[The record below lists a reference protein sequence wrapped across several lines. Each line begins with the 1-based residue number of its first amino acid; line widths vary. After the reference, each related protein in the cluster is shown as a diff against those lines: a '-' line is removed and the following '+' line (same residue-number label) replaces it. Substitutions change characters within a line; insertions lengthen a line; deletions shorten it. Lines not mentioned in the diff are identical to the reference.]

1 MTRTA
6 RNNATLPRR
15 ALIAAASASALLLA
29 SPAGAR
35 QVLER
40 RSDRLIHGGR
50 LTLPVMIDG
59 QGPFLFAIDTAA
71 SASVVADDLA
81 SSLGLRRS
89 GPIAMHTL
97 IGREV
102 VESVTADQIRSGGL
116 DRSEVRLALASRAGL
131 DGADGLIGADLLSG
145 YRLVLQFKGRNWAR
159 ISRSRPP
166 PIGFFDAPDTVSPL
180 ADGGPHR
187 IGGPITLEGRSRGAP
202 IRVIIDTGAQV
213 SLINRPAMDGGR
225 VSPILLDDGTDRIP
239 VMSPTGSSAIASAV
253 LLHDLHFAG
262 VALSRVPVL
271 AGDFHVFR
279 HWGYGDVPAILM
291 GVDILGLF
299 ETVIVDLGRG
309 EIMLGA

>member
-1 MTRTA
+1 MTRA
-6 RNNATLPRR
+6 SRNGATLPRR
-15 ALIAAASASALLLA
+15 AVLAAAPALLLVN
-29 SPAGAR
+29 PAGTHQA
-35 QVLER
+35 LER

-50 LTLPVMIDG
+50 LTLPVLIED

-81 SSLGLRRS
+81 STLDLRRS

-102 VESVTADQIRSGGL
+102 VEAVTAGRIRSGGL
-116 DRSEVRLALASRAGL
+116 NRTEVRLAVASRGGL

-145 YRLVLQFKGRNWAR
+145 YRLVLEFRGRNWAR

-180 ADGGPHR
+180 AS
-187 IGGPITLEGRSRGAP
+187 GGPITLEGRSRGAL

-213 SLINRPAMDGGR
+213 SLINRPAMGGGR
-225 VSPILLDDGTDRIP
+225 ASPILLDDGTDRIL
-239 VMSPTGSSAIASAV
+239 VMSPTGRSAVASAAM
-253 LLHDLHFAG
+253 LHDLHFAG
-262 VALSRVPVL
+262 VALRRLPVL
-271 AGDFHVFR
+271 VGDFHVFR
-279 HWGYGDVPAILM
+279 LWGYGDVPAILM

>member
-1 MTRTA
+1 MTRTV
-6 RNNATLPRR
+6 RDGATLPRR
-15 ALIAAASASALLLA
+15 AVLAAATLLLA
-29 SPAGAR
+29 GPAAAHQSR
-35 QVLER
+35 ER

-50 LTLPVMIDG
+50 LTLQVLIEG

-89 GPIAMHTL
+89 GPITMHTL

-102 VESVTADQIRSGGL
+102 VEAVTAGRIRSGGL
-116 DRSEVRLALASRAGL
+116 DRSGVRLAVASRGGL

-145 YRLVLQFKGRNWAR
+145 SRLILEFKGRNWAR

-166 PIGFFDAPDTVSPL
+166 PIGFFDAPNTVNPL
-180 ADGGPHR
+180 ADGGRPG

-202 IRVIIDTGAQV
+202 IRIIVDTGAQV
-213 SLINRPAMDGGR
+213 SLINRPAMAGGR
-225 VSPILLDDGTDRIP
+225 ASPLLLDDGTDRIP

-262 VALSRVPVL
+262 VALRRMPVL